1 MDNDEP
7 LSTEAGRVVQLTL
20 DGQKLSLR
28 LGRRR
33 SAEQELPSG
42 LAIPVPIVYSAL
54 LVYMNLCPLLGATV
68 CFCAHQ
74 KEGCFNREG
83 GLVLPRDGY
92 QYVGRRR

>member
-1 MDNDEP
+1 MFFTLFDRVKMSIILEKNQRVDNDEP

-42 LAIPVPIVYSAL
+42 LAIPVPIVAL
-54 LVYMNLCPLLGATV
+54 SWYI
-68 CFCAHQ
+68 
-74 KEGCFNREG
+74 
-83 GLVLPRDGY
+83 
-92 QYVGRRR
+92 